1 MTEQSYENAVCKSTE
16 YNFLADGFQKQSV
29 QKGQIAIGSHNFHEL
44 VQIFF

>member
-16 YNFLADGFQKQSV
+16 YNFKQMAFRGSHI

-44 VQIFF
+44 VQFF